1 MRLFT
6 TAAVM
11 ALSTAMMAGN
21 AFAQDGFNAA
31 RISDEIRQLSDDSFE
46 GRGIAT
52 PAEARVIDFLSTRFA
67 EAGFAPGG
75 DNGGWTQAV
84 ALNRIA
90 SSNVKAA
97 LHMAGQHQALNQGQE
112 VTLSSRLP
120 GANVDIKN
128 APLVFVGYGVNAPER
143 DWNDFKNMDVRGK
156 IIVVLVND
164 PDFEEP
170 ELNTFGGKAMTYYGR
185 WTYKYEEAARQ
196 GAAGVLIVHET
207 APAAYGW
214 TTVVNSWSVPQFD
227 ILRENAVA
235 ERVPVEGWVQ
245 RDVAAQIFA
254 AAGLDFE
261 EQKRLARSKDF
272 QPVDLKA
279 TIDASFD
286 VASEEIVTHNV
297 VARLE
302 GSTRPDETV
311 LYGAHW
317 DHIGVDAGEGVN
329 GDRIFN
335 GAVDNASGTIAIV
348 EIARR
353 FGAGPRPERSIV
365 MVAFTGEESGL
376 LGSEYYAANPIY
388 PLETTVAGFNIDA
401 TNVYGRKDKL
411 NITGYGHSN
420 LDDRLAA
427 IATAQG
433 RGIVPDAGAAAGIY
447 FRSDHFPLVKRGVPM
462 SYINSAG
469 DFIDAPIEP
478 RVAMQTLYGQVGY
491 HQVADEW
498 SPDWDLAGTIQD
510 MEVSYQVGLAL
521 ANTTDWPEWKPT
533 SEFSTVRATS
543 ADKRK

>member
-11 ALSTAMMAGN
+11 ALSTAMMAGS
-21 AFAQDGFNAA
+21 AFAQQGFDAA
-31 RISDEIRQLSDDSFE
+31 RISEEIRLLSDDSFE

-52 PAEARVIDFLSTRFA
+52 PAEGRVIEFLSQRFA

-90 SSNVKAA
+90 SSNVKAT
-97 LHMAGQHQALNQGQE
+97 LHQAGQHQTLTQGQQ
-112 VTLSSRLP
+112 VTISSRLP
-120 GANVDIKN
+120 GGNVDLKN
-128 APLVFVGYGVNAPER
+128 TPLVFVGYGVNAPER
-143 DWNDFKNMDVRGK
+143 DWNDFKDVDVRGK

-214 TTVVNSWSVPQFD
+214 NTVVNSWSVPQFD
-227 ILRENAVA
+227 ILRANPSA

-245 RDVAAQIFA
+245 GDVAKQMFA

-279 TIDASFD
+279 TIDVSFD
-286 VASEEIVTHNV
+286 VQSEQITTHNV

-302 GSTRPDETV
+302 GTTRPNETI

-317 DHIGVDAGEGVN
+317 DHIGIDPGEGVN

-376 LGSEYYAANPIY
+376 LGSEFYAANPLY

-401 TNVYGRKDKL
+401 ANVYGRKDKL
-411 NITGYGHSN
+411 NITGFGHSD
-420 LDDRLAA
+420 LDDRLVAV
-427 IATAQG
+427 ATAQG

-478 RVAMQTLYGQVGY
+478 RVAMQAEYGRTGY

-498 SPDWDLAGTIQD
+498 SADWDLAGMLQD
-510 MEVSYQVGLAL
+510 MEISYKVGAEL
-521 ANTTDWPEWKPT
+521 ANSTQWPEWKPT

-543 ADKRK
+543 ADKRQ

>member
-6 TAAVM
+6 TAAAI
-11 ALSTAMMAGN
+11 ALSTALMA
-21 AFAQDGFNAA
+21 APSMAQEFDAA
-31 RISDEIRQLSDDSFE
+31 RISEEIRILSDDSFE

-52 PAEARVIDFLSTRFA
+52 PAEQKVIDFLSAKFA

-75 DNGGWTQAV
+75 ENGGWTQAV
-84 ALNRIA
+84 TLNRIA
-90 SSNVKAA
+90 SSNIRAA
-97 LHMAGQHQALNQGQE
+97 LKQDGQTRTLTQGQE

-120 GANVDIKN
+120 GANVDLKDV
-128 APLVFVGYGVNAPER
+128 PLVFVGYGVNAPER
-143 DWNDFKNMDVRGK
+143 NWNDFKTDVRGK

-214 TTVVNSWSVPQFD
+214 TTVQNSWSVPQFD
-227 ILRENAVA
+227 ILRENPAA

-245 RDVAAQIFA
+245 RDVAEQIFA

-261 EQKRLARSKDF
+261 EQKRLARRADF
-272 QPVDLKA
+272 QPVELKA
-279 TIDASFD
+279 TLDASMD
-286 VASEEIVTHNV
+286 IASEQIVTHNV

-302 GSTRPDETV
+302 GTTRPDETI
-311 LYGAHW
+311 LYGGHW

-365 MVAFTGEESGL
+365 AIAFTGEESGL
-376 LGSEYYAANPIY
+376 LGSEYYAANPLY
-388 PLETTVAGFNIDA
+388 SLETTVAGFNIDA
-401 TNVYGRKDKL
+401 ANVYGRKDKL
-411 NITGYGHSN
+411 NITGFGHSD
-420 LDDRLAA
+420 LDDRLSAVA
-427 IATAQG
+427 QSQG

-447 FRSDHFPLVKRGVPM
+447 FRSDHFPLVRRGVPM
-462 SYINSAG
+462 AYINSAG

-478 RVAMQTLYGQVGY
+478 RVAAQTRYGQIGY

-498 SPDWDLAGTIQD
+498 SPDWDLRGMIQD

-521 ANTTDWPEWKPT
+521 ANSNDWPQWKPT
-533 SEFSTVRATS
+533 SEFSTIRAES
-543 ADKRK
+543 ADKRQ

>member
-6 TAAVM
+6 TVAAL
-11 ALSTAMMAGN
+11 ALTSALVAGAAN
-21 AFAQDGFNAA
+21 AQSGFDAA
-31 RISDEIRQLSDDSFE
+31 RISEEIRLLSDDSFE

-52 PAEARVIDFLSTRFA
+52 PAEQKVIDFVSQRFA

-75 DNGGWTQAV
+75 ENGGWTQAV
-84 ALNRIA
+84 TLNRIA
-90 SSNVKAA
+90 SSNISASLTQGGMTTA
-97 LHMAGQHQALNQGQE
+97 LTQGQE
-112 VTLSSRLP
+112 VTISSRLP
-120 GANVDIKN
+120 GSKVDLKDV
-128 APLVFVGYGVNAPER
+128 PLVFVGYGVNALER
-143 DWNDFKNMDVRGK
+143 NWNDFKTDVRGK

-214 TTVVNSWSVPQFD
+214 PTVVNSWSVPQFD
-227 ILRENAVA
+227 ILRENAAA
-235 ERVPVEGWVQ
+235 ERVPVEAWVQ
-245 RDVAAQIFA
+245 RDVAEKLFA
-254 AAGLDFE
+254 AAGVDFE
-261 EQKRLARSKDF
+261 EQKRLARSADF

-279 TIDASFD
+279 TMDVSFD
-286 VASEEIVTHNV
+286 VASEQIVTHNI

-302 GSTRPDETV
+302 GSKRPNETI

-335 GAVDNASGTIAIV
+335 GAVDNASGTVAII

-353 FGAGPRPERSIV
+353 FGQGPRPERSIV

-376 LGSEYYAANPIY
+376 LGSEYYAANPLY
-388 PLETTVAGFNIDA
+388 PLETTAAGFNIDA
-401 TNVYGRKDKL
+401 ANVYGRKDKL
-411 NITGYGHSN
+411 NITGFGHSD
-420 LDDRLAA
+420 LDDRLSA
-427 IATAQG
+427 IATTQG

-469 DFIDAPIEP
+469 DFRDAPIEP
-478 RVAMQTLYGQVGY
+478 RLAAQAEYGRIGY

-498 SPDWDLAGTIQD
+498 SADWDLSGMIED
-510 MEVSYQVGLAL
+510 MEVSYQAGAAL
-521 ANTTDWPEWKPT
+521 ANSTDWPQWKPT

-543 ADKRK
+543 QGQRD